1 MASGISVALPL
12 YYDPVDGPYRLN
24 KTLRESIR
32 QNVKNLFLTSKGE
45 RVMIPSFGVGLRELL
60 FENFNSEIANKIE
73 IEAYKQVN
81 KYMPFI
87 KIEDIAFFTH
97 DELPTLHLHALRIK
111 VIYSISNYGLSDV
124 ITIDTKL
131 EEGIL

>member
-1 MASGISVALPL
+1 MASGISVSLPL

-24 KTLRESIR
+24 KTLRESIK

-45 RVMIPSFGVGLRELL
+45 RVMLPSFGVGLRALL
-60 FENFNSEIANKIE
+60 FENFNSELANKIE
-73 IEAYKQVN
+73 IEAYRQVK

-87 KIEDIAFFTH
+87 KLENIVFFTH
-97 DELPTLHLHALRIK
+97 DELPTLPLNALRMEI
-111 VIYSISNYGLSDV
+111 IYSIPNFGTSDV

>member
-24 KTLRESIR
+24 KTLRESIK

-45 RVMIPSFGVGLRELL
+45 RVMLPSFGVGLRAFL
-60 FENFNSEIANKIE
+60 FENFNSELANKIE
-73 IEAYKQVN
+73 IEAYKQVG

-87 KIEDIAFFTH
+87 KLENISFFTH
-97 DELPTLHLHALRIK
+97 DELPTLPLNALRMEIM
-111 VIYSISNYGLSDV
+111 YSIPNFGTSDT
-124 ITIDTKL
+124 ITMDTKF